1 MPSTVNAAF
10 SAFMKDAVNLTP
22 ETTAGARKSRDW
34 LLTQVHRFPTK
45 DDDFPLLYSEKD
57 IAFGSFQRRTKIREL
72 DDVDLIICL
81 SATGGTYL
89 EFGTAPITITVPDA
103 SRLKQY
109 CNAGT
114 NTLNSRKIVNR
125 LVKAVAGVP
134 QYSSAAVNRRGE
146 AAVLKLTSYTWNFDL
161 VPGFFTSP
169 DLYGRTYYLIPDGS
183 GDWKKTDPR
192 IDAERVSTINQA
204 HDGHVLNV
212 IRAMKFWNRRPT
224 MPTVSSY
231 TFEAIV
237 LDYYAVTKAAEASKW
252 IDLEVG
258 PFLRHLATA
267 ILSSVNDPKGIQGDI
282 NDLDWTQRMAV
293 RDRALLDAGKAEQAR
308 QFETNNDHR
317 NAINKWREVFGPL
330 FPEFS

>member
-10 SAFMKDAVNLTP
+10 DAFLKDTVNLTA

-34 LLTQVHRFPTK
+34 LLTQVHRFPTTA
-45 DDDFPLLYSEKD
+45 DDFPLLYSERD
-57 IAFGSFQRRTKIREL
+57 IAFGSFQRRTKTREL

-89 EFGTAPITITVPDA
+89 EFGTGAITISVPDG
-103 SRLKQY
+103 SRLKHY
-109 CNAGT
+109 CNPGT
-114 NTLNSRKIVNR
+114 QTLNSRKIVNR

-134 QYSSAAVNRRGE
+134 QYSAADVNRRGE

-161 VPGFFTSP
+161 VPGFFTAP
-169 DLYGRTYYLIPDGS
+169 DLHGRTYYLIPDGN

-192 IDAERVSTINQA
+192 IDADRVSSINQA

-224 MPTVSSY
+224 MPTVGSY

-237 LDYYAVTKAAEASKW
+237 LDYYANYKAGKASTW
-252 IDLEVG
+252 VDLEVG
-258 PFLRHLATA
+258 PFLLHLANA
-267 ILSSVNDPKGIQGDI
+267 VQHSVNDPKGIQGDI
-282 NDLDWTQRMAV
+282 NDLSWEQRTAV
-293 RDRALLDAGKAEQAR
+293 RARALLDAAKAAAAR
-308 QFETNNDHR
+308 DFENGGDHKK
-317 NAINKWREVFGPL
+317 AIKKWGEVFGPS